1 MRINE
6 KVASVCF
13 IFASVFMIAGRTA
26 FASESVARIGG
37 REYDDIDVALSD
49 AGNGETIVLLD
60 DVKTYELG
68 AETVGESLILDR
80 DLSFDLNG
88 FTLEHGGTTVEIGEG
103 RSLVFT
109 DNSVTD
115 KSAGGSLIFSDTDS
129 EKSALSP
136 QSGACLR
143 IENINVISHG
153 TAIDSRGSAELIEIK
168 NSGISAGKYC
178 VAAEAKTKNDFG
190 IQIIIENSRLTSES
204 DDGNNTAI
212 LINADG
218 IVDIRSSEI
227 TGDRQALTVRSGK
240 VNAYESAFKVTGRYH
255 PTGRSKNYIEEKWG
269 KGNDVPTG
277 AVIAGNRNGKG
288 YADTIITMDNCGI
301 ISENDGIPALY
312 CDANKKY
319 GSKTE
324 IKGETTVIYGEI
336 LKSAEQETAEISVT
350 GGRFTED
357 ITEYMDEEGIL
368 LKDRNGMIVVLDE
381 AGFED
386 SGREFYI
393 GDEEDL
399 RLAEGHQADGVR
411 WILENDINIKE
422 TVNISSDI
430 TIKGE
435 GTLRMASGESGGNTL
450 IFIETGSKAEIRSGN
465 YEGNIEMNEGA
476 SLKISGGTF
485 AGEILASEG
494 DVLITGGCF
503 KTDISE
509 YINTE
514 SHIVREDTEGFTV
527 TEVEEK
533 EDEKDKDNGKEN
545 IGEREDGKIK
555 NDNNEDMKDHKIKAE
570 INGAGQHRYSLKE
583 IDSADNN
590 AGEIQEEHLTDSDG
604 RFGLSNIGAHTE
616 DTNTEYAPD
625 RLMTRAM
632 AAVMIWDRAGRPEP
646 IGISPFLDV
655 TSDKYYSKA
664 VAWAYE
670 SGIVAGYDARTY
682 APDETATK
690 EQFIRMNDIANGR
703 IPAAYVGV
711 TDKATLGWAVDAM
724 E

>member
-26 FASESVARIGG
+26 FSSESVARIGG

-218 IVDIRSSEI
+218 TVDIRSSEI

-324 IKGETTVIYGEI
+324 ITGETTVIYGEI

-350 GGRFTED
+350 GGRFTDD

-399 RLAEGHQADGVR
+399 RLAEEYQADGVR
-411 WILENDINIKE
+411 WMLTGSIDADETIVLIK
-422 TVNISSDI
+422 NI
-430 TIKGE
+430 TIAG
-435 GTLRMASGESGGNTL
+435 GESVIRRTGGEPL
-450 IFIETGSKAEIRSGN
+450 IIVKSGAYPEIISGVFDGTIETEQGAGL
-465 YEGNIEMNEGA
+465 NI
-476 SLKISGGTF
+476 LGGR
-485 AGEILASEG
+485 
-494 DVLITGGCF
+494 F

-533 EDEKDKDNGKEN
+533 EGEKDKDNGKEN

-583 IDSADNN
+583 IDSADNDIL
-590 AGEIQEEHLTDSDG
+590 GMPEEHLTDSDG
-604 RFGLSNIGAHTE
+604 RRGLSNIGAHTE
-616 DTNTEYAPD
+616 DINTAYDPD

-646 IGISPFLDV
+646 FGISPFLDV

>member
-6 KVASVCF
+6 KIASVCF

-277 AVIAGNRNGKG
+277 AVIAGNRNGKA

-324 IKGETTVIYGEI
+324 ITGETTVIYGEI

-368 LKDRNGMIVVLDE
+368 LKDRNGMIFVLDE

-386 SGREFYI
+386 SGKEFYI

-399 RLAEGHQADGVR
+399 QLAEEHQADGVR
-411 WILENDINIKE
+411 WILTGSIDTDE
-422 TVNISSDI
+422 TVVLIKNI
-430 TIKGE
+430 TIAG
-435 GTLRMASGESGGNTL
+435 GESVIRLNGGEPL
-450 IFIETGSKAEIRSGN
+450 IVVKSGAYPEI
-465 YEGNIEMNEGA
+465 
-476 SLKISGGTF
+476 ISGIFDGAIEAEQG
-485 AGEILASEG
+485 AGLNIL
-494 DVLITGGCF
+494 GGRF

-527 TEVEEK
+527 TEAEEK
-533 EDEKDKDNGKEN
+533 EEENDKDNDKEN
-545 IGEREDGKIK
+545 IGEREDGETK

-604 RFGLSNIGAHTE
+604 RRGLSNIGAHTE
-616 DTNTEYAPD
+616 DINTAYDPD

-664 VAWAYE
+664 VAWAYD

>member
-6 KVASVCF
+6 KIASVCF
-13 IFASVFMIAGRTA
+13 IFASVFMIAGHTA

-109 DNSVTD
+109 DSSVTD

-324 IKGETTVIYGEI
+324 ITGETTVIYGEI

-393 GDEEDL
+393 VDEEDL
-399 RLAEGHQADGVR
+399 RLAEENQADGVR
-411 WILENDINIKE
+411 WILTGSIDTDE
-422 TVNISSDI
+422 TVVLIKNI
-430 TIKGE
+430 TIAG
-435 GTLRMASGESGGNTL
+435 GESVIRLNGGEPL
-450 IFIETGSKAEIRSGN
+450 IVVKSGAYPEIISGVFDGTIETEQGAGL
-465 YEGNIEMNEGA
+465 NI
-476 SLKISGGTF
+476 L
-485 AGEILASEG
+485 
-494 DVLITGGCF
+494 GGCF

-533 EDEKDKDNGKEN
+533 EGEKDKDNGKEN

-590 AGEIQEEHLTDSDG
+590 VGEIQEEYLTGGDG
-604 RFGLSNIGAHTE
+604 RRGLSNIGAHTE
-616 DTNTEYAPD
+616 DINTAYDPD

-703 IPAAYVGV
+703 IPAAYIGV

>member
-6 KVASVCF
+6 KIASVCF

-115 KSAGGSLIFSDTDS
+115 KLAGGSLIFSDTDS

-277 AVIAGNRNGKG
+277 AVIAGNRNGSG

-324 IKGETTVIYGEI
+324 ITGETTVIYGTI

-386 SGREFYI
+386 SGKEFYI
-393 GDEEDL
+393 GDEKDL
-399 RLAEGHQADGVR
+399 RLAEENQADGVR
-411 WILENDINIKE
+411 WILTGSIDTDE
-422 TVNISSDI
+422 TVVLIKNI
-430 TIKGE
+430 TIAG
-435 GTLRMASGESGGNTL
+435 GESVIRLNGGEPL
-450 IFIETGSKAEIRSGN
+450 IVVKSGAYPEIISGIFEGAIETEQGAVL
-465 YEGNIEMNEGA
+465 NI
-476 SLKISGGTF
+476 LGGR
-485 AGEILASEG
+485 
-494 DVLITGGCF
+494 F

-527 TEVEEK
+527 TEVKEK
-533 EDEKDKDNGKEN
+533 EVEKDKEN

-590 AGEIQEEHLTDSDG
+590 AGEIQEEHLTGGDD

-703 IPAAYVGV
+703 IPAAYIGV

>member
-6 KVASVCF
+6 KIASVCF

-277 AVIAGNRNGKG
+277 AVIAGDRNGNG

-386 SGREFYI
+386 SGKEFYI

-399 RLAEGHQADGVR
+399 RLAEENQADGVR
-411 WILENDINIKE
+411 WMLTGSIDTDE
-422 TVNISSDI
+422 TVVLIKNI
-430 TIKGE
+430 TIAG
-435 GTLRMASGESGGNTL
+435 GESVIRRTGGDPL
-450 IFIETGSKAEIRSGN
+450 IVVKSGAYPEIISGVFDGAIETEQGAGL
-465 YEGNIEMNEGA
+465 NI
-476 SLKISGGTF
+476 L
-485 AGEILASEG
+485 
-494 DVLITGGCF
+494 GGCF

-545 IGEREDGKIK
+545 IGEREDGETK

-570 INGAGQHRYSLKE
+570 RNGAGQHRYSLKE

-590 AGEIQEEHLTDSDG
+590 AGEIPEEHLTDSDG
-604 RFGLSNIGAHTE
+604 RRGLSNIGAHTE
-616 DTNTEYAPD
+616 DITTAYDPD

-682 APDETATK
+682 APNETATK

>member
-6 KVASVCF
+6 KIASVCF

-109 DNSVTD
+109 DNS
-115 KSAGGSLIFSDTDS
+115 AGGSLIFSDTDS

-153 TAIDSRGSAELIEIK
+153 TAIDSRGSAKLIEIK

-212 LINADG
+212 LINAAG
-218 IVDIRSSEI
+218 TVDIRSSEI

-240 VNAYESAFKVTGRYH
+240 VNAYESVFKVTGRYH

-277 AVIAGNRNGKG
+277 AVIAGDRNGNG

-324 IKGETTVIYGEI
+324 ITGETTVIYGEI

-357 ITEYMDEEGIL
+357 ITEYMGEEGIL

-386 SGREFYI
+386 SGKEFYI

-399 RLAEGHQADGVR
+399 RLAEEYQADGVR
-411 WILENDINIKE
+411 WILTGSIDTDE
-422 TVNISSDI
+422 TVVLIKNI
-430 TIKGE
+430 TIAG
-435 GTLRMASGESGGNTL
+435 GESVIRLNGGEPL
-450 IFIETGSKAEIRSGN
+450 IVVKSGAYPEIISGIFEGAIETEQGAGL
-465 YEGNIEMNEGA
+465 NI
-476 SLKISGGTF
+476 LGGR
-485 AGEILASEG
+485 
-494 DVLITGGCF
+494 F
-503 KTDISE
+503 KTDIRK

-545 IGEREDGKIK
+545 IGEREDGETK
-555 NDNNEDMKDHKIKAE
+555 NDNNENMKDHKIKAE

-583 IDSADNN
+583 INSADNN
-590 AGEIQEEHLTDSDG
+590 AGEIQEEHLTGGDG
-604 RFGLSNIGAHTE
+604 RRGLSNIGAHTE
-616 DTNTEYAPD
+616 DINTAYDPD

-646 IGISPFLDV
+646 FVISPFLDV

>member
-6 KVASVCF
+6 KIASVCF

-109 DNSVTD
+109 DNS
-115 KSAGGSLIFSDTDS
+115 AGGSLIFSDTDS
-129 EKSALSP
+129 KKSALSP

-218 IVDIRSSEI
+218 TVDIRSSEI

-240 VNAYESAFKVTGRYH
+240 VNAYESVFKVTGRYH

-277 AVIAGNRNGKG
+277 AVIAGNRNGSG
-288 YADTIITMDNCGI
+288 YADTMITMDNCGI

-324 IKGETTVIYGEI
+324 ITGETTVIYGEI

-386 SGREFYI
+386 SGKEFYI
-393 GDEEDL
+393 GDEKDL
-399 RLAEGHQADGVR
+399 RLAEEYQADGVR
-411 WILENDINIKE
+411 WILTGSIDTDE
-422 TVNISSDI
+422 TVVLIKNI
-430 TIKGE
+430 TIAG
-435 GTLRMASGESGGNTL
+435 GESVIRLNGGDPL
-450 IFIETGSKAEIRSGN
+450 IIVKSGAYPEIISGVFDGAIETEQGAGL
-465 YEGNIEMNEGA
+465 NI
-476 SLKISGGTF
+476 LGGR
-485 AGEILASEG
+485 
-494 DVLITGGCF
+494 F

-590 AGEIQEEHLTDSDG
+590 AGEIQEEHLTDSDD

-616 DTNTEYAPD
+616 DTTTAYAPD

-646 IGISPFLDV
+646 FGISPFLDV

-664 VAWAYE
+664 VAWAYD

>member
-6 KVASVCF
+6 KIASVYF
-13 IFASVFMIAGRTA
+13 VFASVFMIAGRTA

-37 REYDDIDVALSD
+37 KEYDDIDVALSD

-109 DNSVTD
+109 DSSVTD
-115 KSAGGSLIFSDTDS
+115 KPAGGSLIFSDTDS

-153 TAIDSRGSAELIEIK
+153 TTIDSRGSAELIEIK

-277 AVIAGNRNGKG
+277 AVIAGNRNGSG

-324 IKGETTVIYGEI
+324 ITGETTVIYGTI

-350 GGRFTED
+350 AGRFTED

-386 SGREFYI
+386 SGKEFYI
-393 GDEEDL
+393 GDEKDL
-399 RLAEGHQADGVR
+399 RLAEENQADGVR
-411 WILENDINIKE
+411 WIFTGSIDTDE
-422 TVNISSDI
+422 TVVLIKNI
-430 TIKGE
+430 TIAG
-435 GTLRMASGESGGNTL
+435 GESVIRLNGGEPL
-450 IFIETGSKAEIRSGN
+450 IVVKSGAYPEIISGIFEGAIETEQGAGL
-465 YEGNIEMNEGA
+465 NI
-476 SLKISGGTF
+476 LGGR
-485 AGEILASEG
+485 
-494 DVLITGGCF
+494 F

-527 TEVEEK
+527 TEVKEK
-533 EDEKDKDNGKEN
+533 EDENDKDNGKEN

-570 INGAGQHRYSLKE
+570 RNGAGQHRYSLKE

-590 AGEIQEEHLTDSDG
+590 AGEIPEEHLTDSDG
-604 RFGLSNIGAHTE
+604 RRGLSNIGAHTE
-616 DTNTEYAPD
+616 DINTAYDPD

-632 AAVMIWDRAGRPEP
+632 AAVMIWDRAGRPKP
-646 IGISPFLDV
+646 FGISPFLDV

>member
-6 KVASVCF
+6 KIASVCF
-13 IFASVFMIAGRTA
+13 IFASVFMIAGHTA

-218 IVDIRSSEI
+218 TVDIRSSEI

-240 VNAYESAFKVTGRYH
+240 VNAYESVFKVTGRYH

-277 AVIAGNRNGKG
+277 AVIAGNRNVNG
-288 YADTIITMDNCGI
+288 YADTMITMDNCGI

-324 IKGETTVIYGEI
+324 ITGETTVIYGEI
-336 LKSAEQETAEISVT
+336 LKFAEQETAEISVT

-386 SGREFYI
+386 SGKEFYI
-393 GDEEDL
+393 GDEKDL
-399 RLAEGHQADGVR
+399 RLAEENQADGVR
-411 WILENDINIKE
+411 WILTGSIDTDETIVLIK
-422 TVNISSDI
+422 NI
-430 TIKGE
+430 TIAG
-435 GTLRMASGESGGNTL
+435 GESVIRLNGGEPL
-450 IFIETGSKAEIRSGN
+450 IVVKSGAYPEIISGVFDGAIETEQGAGL
-465 YEGNIEMNEGA
+465 NI
-476 SLKISGGTF
+476 LGGR
-485 AGEILASEG
+485 
-494 DVLITGGCF
+494 F

-527 TEVEEK
+527 TEAEEK

-545 IGEREDGKIK
+545 IGEREDGETK

-570 INGAGQHRYSLKE
+570 INGAGQHRYFLKE
-583 IDSADNN
+583 IDSADNDIL
-590 AGEIQEEHLTDSDG
+590 GMPEEHLTDSDG
-604 RFGLSNIGAHTE
+604 RRGLSNIGAHTE
-616 DTNTEYAPD
+616 DINTAYDPD

>member
-13 IFASVFMIAGRTA
+13 IFASVFMIAGHMA

-190 IQIIIENSRLTSES
+190 IQIIIENSRLTAES

-277 AVIAGNRNGKG
+277 AVIAGNRNGNG
-288 YADTIITMDNCGI
+288 YADTMITMDNCGI

-324 IKGETTVIYGEI
+324 ITGETTVIYGEI

-399 RLAEGHQADGVR
+399 RLAEEYQADGVR
-411 WILENDINIKE
+411 WILTGSIDMDETIVLIK
-422 TVNISSDI
+422 NI
-430 TIKGE
+430 TIAG
-435 GTLRMASGESGGNTL
+435 GESVIRRTGGDPL
-450 IFIETGSKAEIRSGN
+450 IVVKSGAYPEIISGIFEGAIETEQGAGL
-465 YEGNIEMNEGA
+465 NI
-476 SLKISGGTF
+476 LGGR
-485 AGEILASEG
+485 
-494 DVLITGGCF
+494 F

-527 TEVEEK
+527 TEAEEK
-533 EDEKDKDNGKEN
+533 EEENDKDNGKEN
-545 IGEREDGKIK
+545 IGEREDGETK

-570 INGAGQHRYSLKE
+570 RNGAGQHRYSLKE

-590 AGEIQEEHLTDSDG
+590 AGEIPEEHLTDSDG
-604 RFGLSNIGAHTE
+604 RRGLSNIGAHTE
-616 DTNTEYAPD
+616 DTNTAYDPD

-646 IGISPFLDV
+646 FGISPFLDV

-664 VAWAYE
+664 VAWAYD

>member
-218 IVDIRSSEI
+218 TVDIRSSEI

-386 SGREFYI
+386 SGKEFYI
-393 GDEEDL
+393 GDEKDL
-399 RLAEGHQADGVR
+399 RLAEENQADGVR
-411 WILENDINIKE
+411 WILTGSIDMDETIVLIK
-422 TVNISSDI
+422 NI
-430 TIKGE
+430 TIAG
-435 GTLRMASGESGGNTL
+435 GESVISRTGGDPL
-450 IFIETGSKAEIRSGN
+450 IVVKSGAYPEIISGVFDGAIETEQGAGL
-465 YEGNIEMNEGA
+465 NI
-476 SLKISGGTF
+476 LGGR
-485 AGEILASEG
+485 
-494 DVLITGGCF
+494 F

-533 EDEKDKDNGKEN
+533 EEENDKDNGKEN

-570 INGAGQHRYSLKE
+570 RNGAGQHRYSLKE

-590 AGEIQEEHLTDSDG
+590 AGEIQEEHLTGGDG
-604 RFGLSNIGAHTE
+604 RRGLSNIGAHTE
-616 DTNTEYAPD
+616 DTNTEYDPD

-690 EQFIRMNDIANGR
+690 EQFVRMNDIANGR

>member
-6 KVASVCF
+6 KIASVCF
-13 IFASVFMIAGRTA
+13 IFASVFMIAGHTA

-37 REYDDIDVALSD
+37 KEYDDIDVALSD

-103 RSLVFT
+103 RSLGFT
-109 DNSVTD
+109 DN
-115 KSAGGSLIFSDTDS
+115 SAGGSLIFSDTDS

-218 IVDIRSSEI
+218 TVDIRSSEI

-269 KGNDVPTG
+269 KGNDVPAG
-277 AVIAGNRNGKG
+277 AVIAGNRNGNG

-336 LKSAEQETAEISVT
+336 LKSAEQETTEISVT

-357 ITEYMDEEGIL
+357 ITEYMDEERIL

-386 SGREFYI
+386 SGKEFYI

-399 RLAEGHQADGVR
+399 RLAEENQADGVR
-411 WILENDINIKE
+411 WILTGSIDTDE
-422 TVNISSDI
+422 TVVLIKNI
-430 TIKGE
+430 TIAG
-435 GTLRMASGESGGNTL
+435 GESVIRLNGGEPL
-450 IFIETGSKAEIRSGN
+450 IVVKSGAYPEIISGIFEGAIETEQGAGL
-465 YEGNIEMNEGA
+465 NI
-476 SLKISGGTF
+476 LGGR
-485 AGEILASEG
+485 
-494 DVLITGGCF
+494 F

-533 EDEKDKDNGKEN
+533 EEENDKDNGKEN
-545 IGEREDGKIK
+545 IGEREDGETK
-555 NDNNEDMKDHKIKAE
+555 NDNNENMKDHKIKAE

-590 AGEIQEEHLTDSDG
+590 AGEIPEEHLTDSDG
-604 RFGLSNIGAHTE
+604 RRGLSNICAHTE
-616 DTNTEYAPD
+616 DINTAYDPD

-632 AAVMIWDRAGRPEP
+632 AAVIIWDRAGRPEP

-682 APDETATK
+682 SPDETATK

>member
-218 IVDIRSSEI
+218 TVDIRSSEI

-277 AVIAGNRNGKG
+277 AVIAGNRNGSG

-324 IKGETTVIYGEI
+324 ITGETTVIYGTI

-350 GGRFTED
+350 GGRFTDD

-393 GDEEDL
+393 VDEEDL
-399 RLAEGHQADGVR
+399 RLAEENQADGVR
-411 WILENDINIKE
+411 WILTGSIDTDE
-422 TVNISSDI
+422 TVVLIKNI
-430 TIKGE
+430 TIAG
-435 GTLRMASGESGGNTL
+435 GESVIRLNGGEPL
-450 IFIETGSKAEIRSGN
+450 IVVKSGAYPEIISGIFEGAIETEQGAGL
-465 YEGNIEMNEGA
+465 NI
-476 SLKISGGTF
+476 LGGR
-485 AGEILASEG
+485 
-494 DVLITGGCF
+494 F

-533 EDEKDKDNGKEN
+533 EEENDKDNGKEN
-545 IGEREDGKIK
+545 IGEREDGETK
-555 NDNNEDMKDHKIKAE
+555 NNNNENMKDHKIKAE

-590 AGEIQEEHLTDSDG
+590 AGEIQEEHLTGGDG

-616 DTNTEYAPD
+616 DTTTAYDSD

-682 APDETATK
+682 APNENATK
-690 EQFIRMNDIANGR
+690 EQFVRMNDIANGR

-711 TDKATLGWAVDAM
+711 TDKATLGWAVDTM

>member
-6 KVASVCF
+6 KIASVYF

-103 RSLVFT
+103 GSLVFT
-109 DNSVTD
+109 DN
-115 KSAGGSLIFSDTDS
+115 SAGGSLIFSDTDS

-240 VNAYESAFKVTGRYH
+240 VNAYESVFKVTGRYH

-277 AVIAGNRNGKG
+277 AVIAGNRNGNG

-324 IKGETTVIYGEI
+324 ITGETTVIYGTI

-399 RLAEGHQADGVR
+399 RLAEEYQADGVR
-411 WILENDINIKE
+411 WILTGSIDMDETIVLIK
-422 TVNISSDI
+422 NI
-430 TIKGE
+430 TIAG
-435 GTLRMASGESGGNTL
+435 GESVIRRTGGDPL
-450 IFIETGSKAEIRSGN
+450 IIVKSGAYPEIISGIFDGAIETEQGAGL
-465 YEGNIEMNEGA
+465 NI
-476 SLKISGGTF
+476 LGGR
-485 AGEILASEG
+485 
-494 DVLITGGCF
+494 F

-545 IGEREDGKIK
+545 IGEREDGETK

-604 RFGLSNIGAHTE
+604 RRGLSNIGAHTE
-616 DTNTEYAPD
+616 DINTEYDPD

-670 SGIVAGYDARTY
+670 SGIVVGYDARTY

-690 EQFIRMNDIANGR
+690 EQFVRMNDIANGR

>member
-13 IFASVFMIAGRTA
+13 IFASVFMIAGHMA

-240 VNAYESAFKVTGRYH
+240 VNAYESVFKVTGRYH
-255 PTGRSKNYIEEKWG
+255 PTGRSKNYIEEKGG
-269 KGNDVPTG
+269 KGSDVPTG
-277 AVIAGNRNGKG
+277 AVIAGNRNGNG

-324 IKGETTVIYGEI
+324 ITGETTVIYGEI

-357 ITEYMDEEGIL
+357 ITEYMDEERIL

-399 RLAEGHQADGVR
+399 RLAEEYQADGVR
-411 WILENDINIKE
+411 WILTGSIDMDETIVLIK
-422 TVNISSDI
+422 NI
-430 TIKGE
+430 TIAG
-435 GTLRMASGESGGNTL
+435 GESVIRRTGGDPL
-450 IFIETGSKAEIRSGN
+450 IIVKSGAYPEIISGIFEGAIETEQGAGL
-465 YEGNIEMNEGA
+465 NI
-476 SLKISGGTF
+476 LGGR
-485 AGEILASEG
+485 
-494 DVLITGGCF
+494 F

-533 EDEKDKDNGKEN
+533 EEENDKDNGKEN

-646 IGISPFLDV
+646 FGISPFLDV

-690 EQFIRMNDIANGR
+690 EQFVRMNDIANGR

>member
-6 KVASVCF
+6 KIASVCF

-115 KSAGGSLIFSDTDS
+115 KSAGGSLIFSNTDS

-218 IVDIRSSEI
+218 TVDIRRSEI

-277 AVIAGNRNGKG
+277 AVIAGDRNGNG

-324 IKGETTVIYGEI
+324 ITGETTVIYGTI

-386 SGREFYI
+386 SGKEFYI
-393 GDEEDL
+393 GDEKDL
-399 RLAEGHQADGVR
+399 RLAEEHQADGVR
-411 WILENDINIKE
+411 WILTGSIDTDE
-422 TVNISSDI
+422 TVVLIKNI
-430 TIKGE
+430 TIAG
-435 GTLRMASGESGGNTL
+435 GESVIRLNGGEPL
-450 IFIETGSKAEIRSGN
+450 IVVKSGAYPEIISGVFDGAIETEQGAGL
-465 YEGNIEMNEGA
+465 NI
-476 SLKISGGTF
+476 LGGR
-485 AGEILASEG
+485 
-494 DVLITGGCF
+494 F

-545 IGEREDGKIK
+545 IGEREDGETK
-555 NDNNEDMKDHKIKAE
+555 NNNNENMKDHEIKAE

-583 IDSADNN
+583 IDSADNDIL
-590 AGEIQEEHLTDSDG
+590 GMPEEHLTDSDG
-604 RFGLSNIGAHTE
+604 RRVLSNIGAHTE
-616 DTNTEYAPD
+616 DINTAYDPD

-632 AAVMIWDRAGRPEP
+632 AAVMIWDRAGSPEP

>member
-88 FTLEHGGTTVEIGEG
+88 FTLEHAGTTVEIGEG

-109 DNSVTD
+109 DN
-115 KSAGGSLIFSDTDS
+115 SAGGSLIFSDTDS

-218 IVDIRSSEI
+218 TVDIRSSEI

-269 KGNDVPTG
+269 KGNDVPAG
-277 AVIAGNRNGKG
+277 AVIAGNRNGNG

-336 LKSAEQETAEISVT
+336 LKSAEQETTEISVT

-357 ITEYMDEEGIL
+357 ITEYMDEERIL

-386 SGREFYI
+386 SGKEFYI

-399 RLAEGHQADGVR
+399 RLAEENQADGVR
-411 WILENDINIKE
+411 WILTGSIDTDE
-422 TVNISSDI
+422 TVVLIKNI
-430 TIKGE
+430 TIAG
-435 GTLRMASGESGGNTL
+435 GESVIRLNGGEPL
-450 IFIETGSKAEIRSGN
+450 IVVKSGAYPEIISGIFEGAIETEQGAGL
-465 YEGNIEMNEGA
+465 NI
-476 SLKISGGTF
+476 LGGR
-485 AGEILASEG
+485 
-494 DVLITGGCF
+494 F

-533 EDEKDKDNGKEN
+533 EEENDKDNGKEN
-545 IGEREDGKIK
+545 IGEREDGETK
-555 NDNNEDMKDHKIKAE
+555 NDNNENMKDHKIKAE

-604 RFGLSNIGAHTE
+604 RRGLSNIGAHTE
-616 DTNTEYAPD
+616 DINTAYDPD

-632 AAVMIWDRAGRPEP
+632 AAVIIWDRAGRPEP

-682 APDETATK
+682 SPDETATK

>member
-6 KVASVCF
+6 KIASVCF
-13 IFASVFMIAGRTA
+13 IFISVFMIAGRTA

-115 KSAGGSLIFSDTDS
+115 KSAGGSLLFSDTDS

-218 IVDIRSSEI
+218 TVDIRSSEI

-324 IKGETTVIYGEI
+324 ITGETTVIYGEI

-350 GGRFTED
+350 GGRFTDD

-393 GDEEDL
+393 VDEEDL
-399 RLAEGHQADGVR
+399 RLAEENQADGVR
-411 WILENDINIKE
+411 WILTGSIDTDE
-422 TVNISSDI
+422 TVVLIKNI
-430 TIKGE
+430 TIAG
-435 GTLRMASGESGGNTL
+435 GESVIRLNGGEPL
-450 IFIETGSKAEIRSGN
+450 IVVKSGAYPEIISGVFDGTIETEQGAGL
-465 YEGNIEMNEGA
+465 NI
-476 SLKISGGTF
+476 L
-485 AGEILASEG
+485 
-494 DVLITGGCF
+494 GGCF

-533 EDEKDKDNGKEN
+533 EGEKDKDNGKEN

-570 INGAGQHRYSLKE
+570 INGAGQYRYSLKE

-590 AGEIQEEHLTDSDG
+590 VGEIQEEYLTGGDG
-604 RFGLSNIGAHTE
+604 RRGLSNIGAHTE
-616 DTNTEYAPD
+616 DINTAYDPD

>member
-6 KVASVCF
+6 KIASVCF

-277 AVIAGNRNGKG
+277 AVIAGNRNGNG

-324 IKGETTVIYGEI
+324 ITGETTVIYGTI

-386 SGREFYI
+386 SGKEFYI
-393 GDEEDL
+393 VDEKDL
-399 RLAEGHQADGVR
+399 RLAEENQADGVR
-411 WILENDINIKE
+411 WILTGSIDTDETIVLIK
-422 TVNISSDI
+422 NI
-430 TIKGE
+430 TIAG
-435 GTLRMASGESGGNTL
+435 GESVIRRTGGDPL
-450 IFIETGSKAEIRSGN
+450 IIVKSGAYPEIISGIFEGAIETEQGAGL
-465 YEGNIEMNEGA
+465 NI
-476 SLKISGGTF
+476 LGGR
-485 AGEILASEG
+485 
-494 DVLITGGCF
+494 F

-545 IGEREDGKIK
+545 IGEREDGNIK

-590 AGEIQEEHLTDSDG
+590 AGEIPEEHLTDSDG
-604 RFGLSNIGAHTE
+604 RRGLSNIGAHTE
-616 DTNTEYAPD
+616 DINTAYDPD

>member
-6 KVASVCF
+6 KIASVCF

-37 REYDDIDVALSD
+37 KEYDDIDVALSD

-109 DNSVTD
+109 DSSVTD
-115 KSAGGSLIFSDTDS
+115 KPAGGSLIFSDTDS

-136 QSGACLR
+136 QNGACLR

-218 IVDIRSSEI
+218 TVDIRRSEI

-240 VNAYESAFKVTGRYH
+240 VNAYESVFKVTGRYH

-277 AVIAGNRNGKG
+277 AVIAGNRNGNG
-288 YADTIITMDNCGI
+288 YADTMITMDNCGI

-324 IKGETTVIYGEI
+324 ITGETTVIYGEI

-386 SGREFYI
+386 SGKEFYI

-399 RLAEGHQADGVR
+399 RLAEEYQADGVR
-411 WILENDINIKE
+411 WILTGSIDMDE
-422 TVNISSDI
+422 TVVLIKNI
-430 TIKGE
+430 TIAG
-435 GTLRMASGESGGNTL
+435 GESVIRLNGGDPL
-450 IFIETGSKAEIRSGN
+450 IVVKSGAYPEIISGVFDGAIETEQEAGL
-465 YEGNIEMNEGA
+465 NI
-476 SLKISGGTF
+476 LGGR
-485 AGEILASEG
+485 
-494 DVLITGGCF
+494 F

-545 IGEREDGKIK
+545 IGEREDGETK

-583 IDSADNN
+583 INSADNN
-590 AGEIQEEHLTDSDG
+590 AGEIQEEHLTDGDG
-604 RFGLSNIGAHTE
+604 RCGLSNVGAHTE
-616 DTNTEYAPD
+616 DTTTAYDSD

-646 IGISPFLDV
+646 LGISPFLDV

-690 EQFIRMNDIANGR
+690 EQFVRMNDIANGR

>member
-6 KVASVCF
+6 KIASVCF

-37 REYDDIDVALSD
+37 KEYDDIDVALSD

-115 KSAGGSLIFSDTDS
+115 KLAGGSLIFSDTDS

-277 AVIAGNRNGKG
+277 AVIAGNRNGND

-324 IKGETTVIYGEI
+324 ITGETTVIYGEI

-386 SGREFYI
+386 SGKEFYI
-393 GDEEDL
+393 GDEKDL
-399 RLAEGHQADGVR
+399 RLAEENQADGVR
-411 WILENDINIKE
+411 WILTGSIDTDE
-422 TVNISSDI
+422 TVVLIKNI
-430 TIKGE
+430 TIAG
-435 GTLRMASGESGGNTL
+435 GESVIRLNGGEPL
-450 IFIETGSKAEIRSGN
+450 IVVKSGAYPEIISGIFEGAIETEQGAVL
-465 YEGNIEMNEGA
+465 NI
-476 SLKISGGTF
+476 LGGR
-485 AGEILASEG
+485 
-494 DVLITGGCF
+494 F

-527 TEVEEK
+527 TEAEEK
-533 EDEKDKDNGKEN
+533 EEENDKDNGKEN

-590 AGEIQEEHLTDSDG
+590 AGEIQEEHLTGGDD

-664 VAWAYE
+664 VAWAYK
-670 SGIVAGYDARTY
+670 SGIVVGYDARTY
-682 APDETATK
+682 APNETATK

-703 IPAAYVGV
+703 IPAAYIGV

>member
-6 KVASVCF
+6 KIASVCF

-218 IVDIRSSEI
+218 TVDIRRSEI

-240 VNAYESAFKVTGRYH
+240 VNAYESVFKVTGRYH

-277 AVIAGNRNGKG
+277 AVIAGNRNGNG

-324 IKGETTVIYGEI
+324 ITGEKTVIYGTI

-399 RLAEGHQADGVR
+399 RLAEEYQADGVR
-411 WILENDINIKE
+411 WMLTGSIDTDETIVLIK
-422 TVNISSDI
+422 NI
-430 TIKGE
+430 TIAG
-435 GTLRMASGESGGNTL
+435 GESVIRRTGGDPL
-450 IFIETGSKAEIRSGN
+450 IIVKSGAYPEIISGVFDGAIETEQGAGL
-465 YEGNIEMNEGA
+465 NI
-476 SLKISGGTF
+476 L
-485 AGEILASEG
+485 
-494 DVLITGGCF
+494 GGCF

-545 IGEREDGKIK
+545 IGEREDGETK

-604 RFGLSNIGAHTE
+604 RRGLSNIGAHTE
-616 DTNTEYAPD
+616 DINTAYDPD

-646 IGISPFLDV
+646 FGISPFLDV

-664 VAWAYE
+664 VAWAYK

-682 APDETATK
+682 APNEYATK
-690 EQFIRMNDIANGR
+690 EQFVRMNDIANGR

>member
-6 KVASVCF
+6 KIASVCF

-240 VNAYESAFKVTGRYH
+240 VNAYESVFKVTGRYH

-277 AVIAGNRNGKG
+277 AVIAGNRNGNG
-288 YADTIITMDNCGI
+288 YADTMITMDNCGI

-324 IKGETTVIYGEI
+324 ITGETTVIYGTI

-386 SGREFYI
+386 SGKEFYI
-393 GDEEDL
+393 GDEKDL
-399 RLAEGHQADGVR
+399 RLAEENQADGVR
-411 WILENDINIKE
+411 WILTGSIDTDE
-422 TVNISSDI
+422 TVVLIKNI
-430 TIKGE
+430 TIAG
-435 GTLRMASGESGGNTL
+435 GESVIRLNGGEPL
-450 IFIETGSKAEIRSGN
+450 IVVKSGAYPEIISGIFEGAIETEQGAGL
-465 YEGNIEMNEGA
+465 NI
-476 SLKISGGTF
+476 LGGR
-485 AGEILASEG
+485 
-494 DVLITGGCF
+494 F

-545 IGEREDGKIK
+545 IGEREDGETK

-590 AGEIQEEHLTDSDG
+590 AGEIPEEHLTDSDG
-604 RFGLSNIGAHTE
+604 RRGLSNIGAHTE
-616 DTNTEYAPD
+616 DINTAYDPD

>member
-6 KVASVCF
+6 KIASVCF

-218 IVDIRSSEI
+218 TVDIRRSEI

-277 AVIAGNRNGKG
+277 AVIAGDRNGNG

-324 IKGETTVIYGEI
+324 ITGETTVIYGTI

-386 SGREFYI
+386 SGKEFYI
-393 GDEEDL
+393 GDEKDL
-399 RLAEGHQADGVR
+399 RLAEEYQADGVR
-411 WILENDINIKE
+411 WILTGSIDMDE
-422 TVNISSDI
+422 TVVLIKNI
-430 TIKGE
+430 TIAG
-435 GTLRMASGESGGNTL
+435 GESVIRLNGGEPL
-450 IFIETGSKAEIRSGN
+450 IIVKSGAYPEIISGVFDGAIETEQGAGL
-465 YEGNIEMNEGA
+465 NI
-476 SLKISGGTF
+476 LGGR
-485 AGEILASEG
+485 
-494 DVLITGGCF
+494 F

-570 INGAGQHRYSLKE
+570 RNGAGQHRYSLKE

-604 RFGLSNIGAHTE
+604 RRGLSNICAHTE

-646 IGISPFLDV
+646 FGISPFLDV

-664 VAWAYE
+664 VAWAYF
-670 SGIVAGYDARTY
+670 RHC
-682 APDETATK
+682 
-690 EQFIRMNDIANGR
+690 GR
-703 IPAAYVGV
+703 I
-711 TDKATLGWAVDAM
+711 
-724 E
+724 

>member
-6 KVASVCF
+6 KIASVCF

-37 REYDDIDVALSD
+37 REYDDIDIALSD

-115 KSAGGSLIFSDTDS
+115 KLAGGSLIFSDTDS

-277 AVIAGNRNGKG
+277 AVIAGNRNGSG

-324 IKGETTVIYGEI
+324 ITGETTVIYGEI

-386 SGREFYI
+386 SGKEFYI
-393 GDEEDL
+393 GDEKDL
-399 RLAEGHQADGVR
+399 RLAEENQADGVR
-411 WILENDINIKE
+411 WILTGSIDTDE
-422 TVNISSDI
+422 TVVLIKNI
-430 TIKGE
+430 TIAG
-435 GTLRMASGESGGNTL
+435 GESVIRLNGGEPL
-450 IFIETGSKAEIRSGN
+450 IVVKSGAYPEIISGIFEGAIETEQGAVL
-465 YEGNIEMNEGA
+465 NI
-476 SLKISGGTF
+476 LGGR
-485 AGEILASEG
+485 
-494 DVLITGGCF
+494 F

-527 TEVEEK
+527 TEAEEK
-533 EDEKDKDNGKEN
+533 EEENDKDNGKEN
-545 IGEREDGKIK
+545 IGEREDGETK

-590 AGEIQEEHLTDSDG
+590 AGEIQEEHLTGGDD

-664 VAWAYE
+664 VAWAYK
-670 SGIVAGYDARTY
+670 SGIVVGYDARTY
-682 APDETATK
+682 APNETATK

>member
-26 FASESVARIGG
+26 FSSESVARIGG

-103 RSLVFT
+103 RSLGFT
-109 DNSVTD
+109 DN
-115 KSAGGSLIFSDTDS
+115 SAGGSLIFSDTDS

-218 IVDIRSSEI
+218 TVDIRSSEI

-269 KGNDVPTG
+269 KGNDVPAG
-277 AVIAGNRNGKG
+277 AVIAGNRNGNG

-336 LKSAEQETAEISVT
+336 LKSAEQETTEISVT

-357 ITEYMDEEGIL
+357 ITEYMDEERIL

-386 SGREFYI
+386 SGKEFYI

-399 RLAEGHQADGVR
+399 RLAEENQADGVR
-411 WILENDINIKE
+411 WILTGSIDTDE
-422 TVNISSDI
+422 TVVLIKNI
-430 TIKGE
+430 TIAG
-435 GTLRMASGESGGNTL
+435 GESVIRLNGGEPL
-450 IFIETGSKAEIRSGN
+450 IVVKSGAYPEIISGIFEGAIETEQGAGL
-465 YEGNIEMNEGA
+465 NI
-476 SLKISGGTF
+476 LGGR
-485 AGEILASEG
+485 
-494 DVLITGGCF
+494 F

-533 EDEKDKDNGKEN
+533 EEENDKDNGKEN
-545 IGEREDGKIK
+545 IGEREDGETK
-555 NDNNEDMKDHKIKAE
+555 NDNNENMKDHKIKAE

-590 AGEIQEEHLTDSDG
+590 AGEIPEEHLTDSDG
-604 RFGLSNIGAHTE
+604 RRGLSNICAHTE
-616 DTNTEYAPD
+616 DINTAYDPD

-632 AAVMIWDRAGRPEP
+632 AAVIIWDRAGRPEP

-682 APDETATK
+682 SPDETATK

>member
-6 KVASVCF
+6 KIASVCF
-13 IFASVFMIAGRTA
+13 IFASVFMIAGHTA

-80 DLSFDLNG
+80 DLFFDLNG

-109 DNSVTD
+109 DSSVTD
-115 KSAGGSLIFSDTDS
+115 KPAGGSLLFSDTDS

-153 TAIDSRGSAELIEIK
+153 TAIDSHGSAELIEIK

-277 AVIAGNRNGKG
+277 AVIAGNRNGSG

-324 IKGETTVIYGEI
+324 ITGETTVIYGEI

-350 GGRFTED
+350 GGRFTDD

-393 GDEEDL
+393 VDEEDL
-399 RLAEGHQADGVR
+399 RLAEENQADGVR
-411 WILENDINIKE
+411 WILTGSIDTDE
-422 TVNISSDI
+422 TVVLIKNI
-430 TIKGE
+430 TIAG
-435 GTLRMASGESGGNTL
+435 GESVIRLNGGEPL
-450 IFIETGSKAEIRSGN
+450 IVVKSGAYPEIISGIFEGAIETEQGAGL
-465 YEGNIEMNEGA
+465 NI
-476 SLKISGGTF
+476 LGGR
-485 AGEILASEG
+485 
-494 DVLITGGCF
+494 F

-545 IGEREDGKIK
+545 IGEREDGETK
-555 NDNNEDMKDHKIKAE
+555 NDNNENMKDHKIKAE

-590 AGEIQEEHLTDSDG
+590 AGEIPEEHLTDSDG
-604 RFGLSNIGAHTE
+604 RRGLSNIGAHTE
-616 DTNTEYAPD
+616 DINTAYDPD

-646 IGISPFLDV
+646 LGISPFLDV

>member
-6 KVASVCF
+6 KIASVCF

-115 KSAGGSLIFSDTDS
+115 KLAGGSLIFSDTDS

-277 AVIAGNRNGKG
+277 AVIAGNRNGSG

-324 IKGETTVIYGEI
+324 ITGETTVIYGEI

-386 SGREFYI
+386 SGKEFYI
-393 GDEEDL
+393 GDEKDL
-399 RLAEGHQADGVR
+399 RLAEENQADGVR
-411 WILENDINIKE
+411 WILTGSIDTDE
-422 TVNISSDI
+422 TVVLIKNI
-430 TIKGE
+430 TIAG
-435 GTLRMASGESGGNTL
+435 GESVIRLNGGEPL
-450 IFIETGSKAEIRSGN
+450 IVVKSGAYPEIISGIFEGAIETEQGAVL
-465 YEGNIEMNEGA
+465 NI
-476 SLKISGGTF
+476 LGGR
-485 AGEILASEG
+485 
-494 DVLITGGCF
+494 F

-527 TEVEEK
+527 TEAEEK
-533 EDEKDKDNGKEN
+533 EEENDKDNGKEN

-590 AGEIQEEHLTDSDG
+590 AGEIQEEHLTGGDD

-703 IPAAYVGV
+703 IPAAYIGV

>member
-6 KVASVCF
+6 KIASVCF

-80 DLSFDLNG
+80 DLFFDLNG
-88 FTLEHGGTTVEIGEG
+88 FTLEHGGTTVKIGEG

-129 EKSALSP
+129 EKAALSP

-218 IVDIRSSEI
+218 TVDIRRSEI
-227 TGDRQALTVRSGK
+227 TGDRQVLTVRSGK

-277 AVIAGNRNGKG
+277 AVIAGNRNGNG

-324 IKGETTVIYGEI
+324 ITGETTVIYGTI

-386 SGREFYI
+386 SGKEFYI
-393 GDEEDL
+393 GDEKDL
-399 RLAEGHQADGVR
+399 RLAEEHQADGVR
-411 WILENDINIKE
+411 WMLTGSIDTDETIVLIK
-422 TVNISSDI
+422 NI
-430 TIKGE
+430 TIAG
-435 GTLRMASGESGGNTL
+435 GESVIRLNGGEPL
-450 IFIETGSKAEIRSGN
+450 IVVKSGAYSEIISGIFEGAIETEQGAGL
-465 YEGNIEMNEGA
+465 NI
-476 SLKISGGTF
+476 LGGR
-485 AGEILASEG
+485 
-494 DVLITGGCF
+494 F
-503 KTDISE
+503 KTDIRK

-545 IGEREDGKIK
+545 IGEREDGETK
-555 NDNNEDMKDHKIKAE
+555 NDNNENMKDHKIKAE
-570 INGAGQHRYSLKE
+570 RNGAGQHRYSLKE

-590 AGEIQEEHLTDSDG
+590 AGEIQEEYLTGGDG
-604 RFGLSNIGAHTE
+604 RRGLSNIGAHTE
-616 DTNTEYAPD
+616 DTTTAYDPD

-682 APDETATK
+682 APNENATK
-690 EQFIRMNDIANGR
+690 EQFVRMNDIANGR

>member
-6 KVASVCF
+6 KIASVCF

-277 AVIAGNRNGKG
+277 AVIAGNRNGSG

-324 IKGETTVIYGEI
+324 ITGETTVIYGEI

-386 SGREFYI
+386 SGKEFYI
-393 GDEEDL
+393 GDEKDL
-399 RLAEGHQADGVR
+399 RLAEENQADGVR
-411 WILENDINIKE
+411 WILTGSIDTDE
-422 TVNISSDI
+422 TVVLIKNI
-430 TIKGE
+430 TIAG
-435 GTLRMASGESGGNTL
+435 GESVIRLNGGEPL
-450 IFIETGSKAEIRSGN
+450 IVVKSGAYPEIISGIFEGAIETEQGAVL
-465 YEGNIEMNEGA
+465 NI
-476 SLKISGGTF
+476 LGGR
-485 AGEILASEG
+485 
-494 DVLITGGCF
+494 F

-527 TEVEEK
+527 TEVKEK
-533 EDEKDKDNGKEN
+533 EVEKDKEN
-545 IGEREDGKIK
+545 IGEREDGETK

-590 AGEIQEEHLTDSDG
+590 AGEIQEEHLTGGDD

-703 IPAAYVGV
+703 IPAAYIGV

>member
-6 KVASVCF
+6 KIASVCF
-13 IFASVFMIAGRTA
+13 IFASVFMIASHMA

-37 REYDDIDVALSD
+37 KEYDDIDVALSD

-115 KSAGGSLIFSDTDS
+115 KLAGGSLIFSDTDS

-218 IVDIRSSEI
+218 TVDIRRSEI

-240 VNAYESAFKVTGRYH
+240 VNAYESVFKVTGRYH

-277 AVIAGNRNGKG
+277 AVIAGNRNGSG

-324 IKGETTVIYGEI
+324 ITGETTVIYGTI

-357 ITEYMDEEGIL
+357 ITEYMDEECIL
-368 LKDRNGMIVVLDE
+368 LKDKNGMIVVLDE

-386 SGREFYI
+386 SGKEFYI
-393 GDEEDL
+393 GDEKDL
-399 RLAEGHQADGVR
+399 RLAEENQADGVR
-411 WILENDINIKE
+411 WILTGSIDTDETIVLIK
-422 TVNISSDI
+422 NI
-430 TIKGE
+430 TIAG
-435 GTLRMASGESGGNTL
+435 GESVIRRTGGDPL
-450 IFIETGSKAEIRSGN
+450 IVVKSGAYPEIISGVFDGAIETEQGAGL
-465 YEGNIEMNEGA
+465 NI
-476 SLKISGGTF
+476 LGGR
-485 AGEILASEG
+485 
-494 DVLITGGCF
+494 F

-545 IGEREDGKIK
+545 IGEREDGETK

-590 AGEIQEEHLTDSDG
+590 AGEIQEEHLTGGDD

-646 IGISPFLDV
+646 FGISPFLDV

-682 APDETATK
+682 APDENATK
-690 EQFIRMNDIANGR
+690 EQFVRMNDIANGR
-703 IPAAYVGV
+703 IPAAYIGV

>member
-6 KVASVCF
+6 KIASVCF

-88 FTLEHGGTTVEIGEG
+88 FTLEHGGTTLEIGEG

-109 DNSVTD
+109 DSSVTD
-115 KSAGGSLIFSDTDS
+115 KSAGGSLLFSDTDS

-153 TAIDSRGSAELIEIK
+153 TAIDSRGSAKLIEIK

-212 LINADG
+212 LINAAG
-218 IVDIRSSEI
+218 TVDIRSSEI

-240 VNAYESAFKVTGRYH
+240 VNAYESVFKVTGRYH

-277 AVIAGNRNGKG
+277 AVIAGDRNGNG

-324 IKGETTVIYGEI
+324 ITGETTVIYGEI

-357 ITEYMDEEGIL
+357 ITEYMGEEGIL

-386 SGREFYI
+386 SGKEFYI

-399 RLAEGHQADGVR
+399 RLAEEYQADGVR
-411 WILENDINIKE
+411 WILTGSIDTDE
-422 TVNISSDI
+422 TVVLIKNI
-430 TIKGE
+430 TIAG
-435 GTLRMASGESGGNTL
+435 GESVIRLNGGEPL
-450 IFIETGSKAEIRSGN
+450 IVVKSGAYPEIISGIFEGAIETEQGAGL
-465 YEGNIEMNEGA
+465 NI
-476 SLKISGGTF
+476 LGGR
-485 AGEILASEG
+485 
-494 DVLITGGCF
+494 F
-503 KTDISE
+503 KTDIRK

-527 TEVEEK
+527 TEAEEK
-533 EDEKDKDNGKEN
+533 EVEKDKEN
-545 IGEREDGKIK
+545 IGEREDGETK

-583 IDSADNN
+583 IDSADNDIL
-590 AGEIQEEHLTDSDG
+590 GMPEEHLTDSDG
-604 RFGLSNIGAHTE
+604 RRGLSNIGAHTE
-616 DTNTEYAPD
+616 DINTAYDPD

-646 IGISPFLDV
+646 FVISPFLDV

>member
-6 KVASVCF
+6 KIASVCF

-218 IVDIRSSEI
+218 TVDIRSSEI
-227 TGDRQALTVRSGK
+227 TGDRQALTARSGK
-240 VNAYESAFKVTGRYH
+240 VNAYESVFKVTGRYH

-277 AVIAGNRNGKG
+277 AVIAGNRNGSG

-386 SGREFYI
+386 SGKEFYI

-399 RLAEGHQADGVR
+399 RLAEENQADGVR
-411 WILENDINIKE
+411 WILTGSIDMDETIVLIK
-422 TVNISSDI
+422 NI
-430 TIKGE
+430 TIAG
-435 GTLRMASGESGGNTL
+435 GESVIRLNGGEPL
-450 IFIETGSKAEIRSGN
+450 IVVKSGAYPEIISGIFEGAIETEQGAGL
-465 YEGNIEMNEGA
+465 NI
-476 SLKISGGTF
+476 LGGR
-485 AGEILASEG
+485 
-494 DVLITGGCF
+494 F

-533 EDEKDKDNGKEN
+533 EEEKDKDNGKEN

-583 IDSADNN
+583 INSADNN
-590 AGEIQEEHLTDSDG
+590 AGEIQEEHLTGGDD

-616 DTNTEYAPD
+616 DTTTAYAPD

-646 IGISPFLDV
+646 FGISPFLDV

>member
-1 MRINE
+1 MGKKTILLAVKEDLSMRINE

-115 KSAGGSLIFSDTDS
+115 KSAGGSLLFSDTDS

-218 IVDIRSSEI
+218 TVDIRSSEI

-324 IKGETTVIYGEI
+324 ITGEKTVIYGTI

-399 RLAEGHQADGVR
+399 RLAEENQADGVR
-411 WILENDINIKE
+411 WILTGSIDTDE
-422 TVNISSDI
+422 TVVLIKNI
-430 TIKGE
+430 TIAG
-435 GTLRMASGESGGNTL
+435 GESVIRLNGGEPL
-450 IFIETGSKAEIRSGN
+450 IVVKSGAYPEIISGVFDGTIETEQGAGL
-465 YEGNIEMNEGA
+465 NI
-476 SLKISGGTF
+476 L
-485 AGEILASEG
+485 
-494 DVLITGGCF
+494 GGCF

-533 EDEKDKDNGKEN
+533 EDENDKDNGKEN
-545 IGEREDGKIK
+545 IGEREDGETK

-590 AGEIQEEHLTDSDG
+590 VGEIQEEYLTGGDG
-604 RFGLSNIGAHTE
+604 RRGLSNIGTHTE
-616 DTNTEYAPD
+616 DINTAYDPD

-646 IGISPFLDV
+646 FGISPFLDV

-682 APDETATK
+682 APDENATK

>member
-6 KVASVCF
+6 KIASVCF

-240 VNAYESAFKVTGRYH
+240 VNAYESVFKVTGRYH

-277 AVIAGNRNGKG
+277 AVIAGDRNGKG

-324 IKGETTVIYGEI
+324 ITGETTVIYGTI

-399 RLAEGHQADGVR
+399 RLAEENQADGVR
-411 WILENDINIKE
+411 WILTGSIDTDETIVLIK
-422 TVNISSDI
+422 NI
-430 TIKGE
+430 TIAG
-435 GTLRMASGESGGNTL
+435 GESVIRRTGGDPL
-450 IFIETGSKAEIRSGN
+450 IIVKSGAYPEIISGVFDGAIETEQGAGL
-465 YEGNIEMNEGA
+465 NI
-476 SLKISGGTF
+476 LGGR
-485 AGEILASEG
+485 
-494 DVLITGGCF
+494 F

-545 IGEREDGKIK
+545 IGEREDGETK

-604 RFGLSNIGAHTE
+604 RRGLSNIGAHTE
-616 DTNTEYAPD
+616 DINTAYDPD

-646 IGISPFLDV
+646 FGISPFLDV

-670 SGIVAGYDARTY
+670 SGIVVGYDARTY
-682 APDETATK
+682 APDENATK